1 MNRLKGLKEDLKVL
15 EESFPKSHP
24 RFRVTSA
31 SVDELSCQF
40 LEPTEG
46 GRKHVFLAYFIESYP
61 ASSPPIWSSESDNSV
76 VNQALSSLE
85 TFQVNNV
92 IHQVKHLL
100 VQLCEWYNVPL
111 PEECTDVKS
120 EFSKYISSNY
130 YYIFFSRHISPC
142 RLLQSRR
149 YSVPVI
155 FNLDF
160 NELGYWLIYELITM
174 SKAPTT
180 SIVFHYPNNFA
191 LDNLFIYLTVIET
204 VIV

>member
-1 MNRLKGLKEDLKVL
+1 MNRLKGLKEDLKVR
-15 EESFPKSHP
+15 EESFSKSHP

-40 LEPTEG
+40 LEPTEEG
-46 GRKHVFLAYFIESYP
+46 GRKHVFLANFIDSYP

-85 TFQVNNV
+85 TFKANNM

-100 VQLCEWYNVPL
+100 VQLCESYNVPL

-130 YYIFFSRHISPC
+130 HYIFFLVIFHHVDCKVGPC
-142 RLLQSRR
+142 
-149 YSVPVI
+149 VI
-155 FNLDF
+155 FNLNF
-160 NELGYWLIYELITM
+160 NELAYWLIY
-174 SKAPTT
+174 
-180 SIVFHYPNNFA
+180 
-191 LDNLFIYLTVIET
+191 
-204 VIV
+204 